1 MENETF
7 IINFAFISRIEKKLE
22 SLRAKSKEIICSLVN
37 MFDKREKKIDN
48 LQDYSFEFIF
58 WGLRFIT
65 KSEFSLTNDF
75 LMNPKGEINTY
86 LVKDERY
93 ILIKSWT
100 FDELGNINNDYT
112 ANDFPD
118 AYLLDFVNN
127 VQKFSIENEVKF
139 LIC

>member
-1 MENETF
+1 M
-7 IINFAFISRIEKKLE
+7 
-22 SLRAKSKEIICSLVN
+22 
-37 MFDKREKKIDN
+37 
-48 LQDYSFEFIF
+48 
-58 WGLRFIT
+58 
-65 KSEFSLTNDF
+65 TNDF
-75 LMNPKGEINTY
+75 LMNTKGEINTY

-112 ANDFPD
+112 TIDFPD